1 MTTKKLK
8 TLGSCLIIAQN
19 MSTTKSTSDGWGPY
33 GPPSSWPQIGPNKEH
48 FKKDIARWEAE
59 LKANPGQLPRCKTA
73 TELFEE
79 EEEEERAMAQRAYT
93 TYKPT

>member
-1 MTTKKLK
+1 
-8 TLGSCLIIAQN
+8 
-19 MSTTKSTSDGWGPY
+19 MSTTKSTTDGWGPY
-33 GPPSSWPQIGPNKEH
+33 GPQIGPNKEH

-79 EEEEERAMAQRAYT
+79 EEDERAMALRAYT
-93 TYKPT
+93 IYKPT

>member
-1 MTTKKLK
+1 LK
-8 TLGSCLIIAQN
+8 TLGSYLRRAEN

-33 GPPSSWPQIGPNKEH
+33 GPPSSWSQIGPNKEH

-79 EEEEERAMAQRAYT
+79 AEKEDRELWRRAYT